1 MENIA
6 KLDAR
11 LLEPRVKH
19 QTIFQ
24 KFDALTVGES
34 FILVNDHDPKP
45 LYYQFVGMRQGQFSW
60 NYVMQG
66 PEVWQVE
73 IKKTA
78 VETEEETIG
87 EITARD
93 FRKAD
98 VFKKY
103 GIDFCCGGN
112 KKLSQACNEKGVS
125 VEVVKMDLEKL
136 DQSGA
141 ESINRYDTWELDF
154 LTDYIVMNHHA
165 YLKREL
171 IELPP
176 YVEKIANVHGANHP
190 ELLEIAAHF
199 SRITAE
205 LVAHLP
211 KEEQILFP
219 RIKQLVAIKRGQ
231 ASASGLGMAG
241 IQGPINV
248 MEREHVSAGN
258 SMEEINRL
266 SKGYSVPEDGC
277 NTYKLVYQKLKEF
290 EEDLHQH
297 IHLENNILFP
307 KAITLEKELIESVK

>member
-1 MENIA
+1 MENIV

-11 LLEPRVKH
+11 LLEPKVKH

-24 KFDALTVGES
+24 KFDALAVGES

-73 IKKTA
+73 IKKIA
-78 VETEEETIG
+78 AETEEETIG

-112 KKLSQACNEKGVS
+112 KKLSQACDEKGIA
-125 VEVVKMDLEKL
+125 VEIVKMDLDKL

-165 YLKREL
+165 YLKKEL

-176 YVEKIANVHGANHP
+176 YVEKIANVHGTNHP

-199 SRITAE
+199 SQITAE
-205 LVAHLP
+205 LISHLP

-219 RIKQLVAIKRGQ
+219 RIKQLIAIKRGQ
-231 ASASGLGMAG
+231 ASGSGLGMAS
-241 IQGPINV
+241 IQGPVSV
-248 MEREHVSAGN
+248 MEREHVSAGS

-307 KAITLEKELIESVK
+307 KAIELEKELIKSIK